1 MLTAVTRKLP
11 VYSAPMPT
19 QMVSDLLNTK
29 ALLSKGGHYIS
40 IIRGKLLVYHQVDS
54 LLGGSE
60 KTLVS
65 QLTSSF
71 EKNVA
76 LSI

>member
-1 MLTAVTRKLP
+1 MITAVTRKLP
-11 VYSAPMPT
+11 VYSASMPT
-19 QMVSDLLNTK
+19 QMVGDLLNTK
-29 ALLSKGGHYIS
+29 ALLSEGGHYIS
-40 IIRGKLLVYHQVDS
+40 VVRGKLVVYHQVDS

-65 QLTSSF
+65 QLASSF